1 MSEPRTFGVF
11 AHHLVARQ
19 SLMSEPRL
27 IVAATTPDEGS
38 IRLDAI
44 GERLNP

>member
-1 MSEPRTFGVF
+1 
-11 AHHLVARQ
+11 
-19 SLMSEPRL
+19 MSEPRL
-27 IVAATTPDEGS
+27 IVAATTPDDGS